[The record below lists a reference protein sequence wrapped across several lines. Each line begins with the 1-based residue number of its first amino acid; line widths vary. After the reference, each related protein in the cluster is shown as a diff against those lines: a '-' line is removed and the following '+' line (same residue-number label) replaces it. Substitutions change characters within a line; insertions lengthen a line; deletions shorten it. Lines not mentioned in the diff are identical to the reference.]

1 MIRLVLAAVAA
12 LATGCGAR
20 PEEPPYVTVS
30 GRVTR
35 DGEPLTEGRVVFV
48 PTDGAAPRSI
58 PVVKGRFAGEARAG
72 KNVVQVH
79 ALKEVPNPDREMAK
93 VEPTVG
99 VSLVAE
105 RFGHDSRDVREVTE
119 AGPNEF
125 EIAVS
130 EK

>member
-1 MIRLVLAAVAA
+1 MVRLVLVAVAA
-12 LATGCGAR
+12 LAMGGGAR
-20 PEEPPYVTVS
+20 PEPPYVAVS

-35 DGEPLTEGRVVFV
+35 DGELLAEGRVVFV

-72 KNVVQVH
+72 KNVAQVH
-79 ALKEVPNPDREMAK
+79 ALKEVPNPDRQTAR

-99 VSLVAE
+99 VSLVAD

-119 AGPNEF
+119 AGPNGID
-125 EIAVS
+125 IAVS

>member
-1 MIRLVLAAVAA
+1 MIRLVLAGAAA
-12 LATGCGAR
+12 LALGCGAR
-20 PEEPPYVTVS
+20 PEPPYVTVS

-79 ALKEVPNPDREMAK
+79 ALKEVPNPDREMARA
-93 VEPTVG
+93 EPTVG
-99 VSLVAE
+99 VSLVAD
-105 RFGHDSRDVREVTE
+105 RFGHDSRDVREVSET
-119 AGPNEF
+119 GPNEF